1 MTVTSTDH
9 PSQRPHLAARFEDRM
24 VATQSRLLRRAGWR
38 PRVEPFSGYGTPG
51 RVRVLARV
59 VLAPQ
64 GRRTTPVLDRRG
76 FRNFFTAQA
85 PDARVRVDVGETSV
99 EVSADRGGYVDV
111 ELDLPDGAQLT
122 PGWQH
127 ATLTPTASPEGTASS
142 PLLVVDGS
150 TGLGIVSDIDD
161 TAMVTAVPR
170 LFLAAW
176 NTFVRYASARRAV
189 DGMPELYRRIATAHP
204 DAPFVYVSTGA
215 WNTARTLR
223 GFLARNGYPAGPLLL
238 TDWGPTNTGW
248 FRSGVQHKDSSIDSL
263 MRVFPQVRWL
273 LIGDDGQHDPD
284 IYSRAV
290 QRWPGRVAAVA
301 IRELTPAQQVLA
313 HGATTPT
320 ATPEQ
325 VDRATGAV
333 PSVGAGDGFGL
344 AQELADLL
352 PELRSDGVP
361 GTTGLP

>member
-9 PSQRPHLAARFEDRM
+9 PSQRPHLAARFEDR
-24 VATQSRLLRRAGWR
+24 VVTAQLRLLRRMGWQ
-38 PRVEPFSGYGTPG
+38 PRVEPFTGYGTAG

-59 VLAPQ
+59 VLAPP
-64 GRRTTPVLDRRG
+64 GRRVTPVLDRRG

-85 PDARVRVDVGETSV
+85 PGERVRVDVGETTA
-99 EVSADRGGYVDV
+99 EVTSDRGGYVDV
-111 ELDLPDGAQLT
+111 ELDLPEDAHMAS
-122 PGWQH
+122 GWQR
-127 ATLTPTASPEGTASS
+127 ATLTPVASPDGAATS
-142 PLLVVDGS
+142 PVLVVDGS
-150 TGLGIVSDIDD
+150 TELGVVSDVDD
-161 TAMVTAVPR
+161 TTMVTAVPR

-176 NTFVRYASARRAV
+176 NTFVRNASARSAV
-189 DGMPELYRRIATAHP
+189 NGMPQLYRQIATAHP
-204 DAPFVYVSTGA
+204 DTPFVYVSTGA

-248 FRSGVQHKDSSIDSL
+248 FRSGVQHKDASIDGL
-263 MRVFPQVRWL
+263 MEAFPHVKWL

-284 IYSRAV
+284 IYSRAIK
-290 QRWPGRVAAVA
+290 RWPGRVAGVA

-344 AQELADLL
+344 AERLSEIPGVLSS
-352 PELRSDGVP
+352 LRASDVP
-361 GTTGLP
+361 PR